1 MNELTYEEKQYNL
14 ATTNFYLVVKTSLEG
29 DITKAKNELHD
40 CEIMSTLH
48 DAVDFYED
56 QEAKAN
62 YYLGVLEQAKQTL
75 AYVESVYNQSIIKS
89 N

>member
-29 DITKAKNELHD
+29 DIKKAVFKME
-40 CEIMSTLH
+40 EEQR
-48 DAVDFYED
+48 ED
-56 QEAKAN
+56 TWHEQECKLN
-62 YYLGVLEQAKQTL
+62 YYSGVLEQATQTL
-75 AYVESVYNQSIIKS
+75 AYVESVYKQSIIKS